1 MAASPG
7 MRPLSAKSSV
17 RSTIFGVAGLR
28 DDGQDG
34 IDGRDERGRRSRAP
48 GQLSPLTGDQSRR
61 GVEGVDHRSNT
72 QGVGA
77 HSAVPQ
83 QQLGADEDGADAE

>member
-1 MAASPG
+1 MTSPIQKPG
-7 MRPLSAKSSV
+7 SSAGCFLLLGSTGIRPS
-17 RSTIFGVAGLR
+17 
-28 DDGQDG
+28 
-34 IDGRDERGRRSRAP
+34 